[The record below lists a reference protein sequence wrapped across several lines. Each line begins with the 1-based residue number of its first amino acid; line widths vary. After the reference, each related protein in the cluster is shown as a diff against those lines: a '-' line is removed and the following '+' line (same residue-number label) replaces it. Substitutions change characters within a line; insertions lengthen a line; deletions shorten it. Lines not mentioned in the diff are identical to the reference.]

1 MQFVPPTPLEYFE
14 ALVADEAS
22 LPLVEAVAAI
32 AQIEEPQLDVQA
44 VLAQVDTLAERLRRR
59 LPADAAPLQRLRQL
73 NAYFFHELGFAGNLN
88 DYHDRRNSYLHE
100 VLRTRRGI
108 PITLA
113 VLYIEIAQQIGL
125 PAQGVSFPG
134 HFLVKLALPRGQ
146 VVIDPFSGRTLS
158 REELQ
163 ERLAPFRAHAGLA
176 ADDEA
181 PLGLFLQAATPR
193 EIVARVLRNLRELHR
208 RDRGGERERLS
219 AVLER
224 IALLEAVQNRPA
236 RGSAAAGA

>member
-1 MQFVPPTPLEYFE
+1 MHFAPPTPLQYFE
-14 ALVADEAS
+14 ALVADEVS

-32 AQIEEPQLDVQA
+32 AQIEDPRLDMQA

-59 LPADAAPLQRLRQL
+59 LTADAAPLQRLRQL

-113 VLYIEIAQQIGL
+113 VIYVEIAQQVGL

-158 REELQ
+158 REELH
-163 ERLAPFRAHAGLA
+163 ERLAPFRPSMGLPQE
-176 ADDEA
+176 DEA
-181 PLGLFLQAATPR
+181 PLALYLQAATPR
-193 EIVARVLRNLRELHR
+193 EIVARVLRNLRELLR
-208 RDRGGERERLS
+208 RQHGSEERLA
-219 AVLER
+219 AVQQRL
-224 IALLEAVQNRPA
+224 ALLASAPDRPA